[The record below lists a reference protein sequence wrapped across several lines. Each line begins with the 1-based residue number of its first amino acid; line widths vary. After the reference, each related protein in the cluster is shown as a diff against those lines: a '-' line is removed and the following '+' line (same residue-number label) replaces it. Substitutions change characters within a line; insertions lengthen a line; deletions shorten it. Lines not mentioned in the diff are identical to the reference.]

1 MMDALSRAGESRPS
15 ESRVGDLAGR
25 LARGDHRGEGDAASV
40 AAEIA
45 ANPGALPDLVA
56 CLFGRNATVRMRA
69 ADALERLSRGH
80 GAWLDPYGERL
91 LTEAAAI
98 DQVELRWR
106 LVQIL
111 PRLTLSDD
119 QRRRALRLLSDW
131 FETSPSRIVRS
142 SALQAVVDLAERDA
156 DLRATAADML
166 GRAMRSGVPSLAARA
181 RRILKPFEVDEAILT
196 AALVREPTGLSL
208 TVLED
213 RLAVAQ
219 LPPGAGLPAWLDWS
233 DPLVGATRTGEALS
247 ILCPEARI
255 PATVAA
261 DRGWRAFRVEA
272 ASVDGAGDSALF
284 GVLAAIAA
292 PLAQAQI
299 AIFAMSTAASHYVL
313 VRAGDLDRAAAVLA
327 VNCAVCWQGQLLG
340 DVADV

>member
-1 MMDALSRAGESRPS
+1 MMDALSRAGDSRA
-15 ESRVGDLAGR
+15 GDLAVR

-56 CLFGRNATVRMRA
+56 CLFSRNATVRMRA

-111 PRLTLSDD
+111 PRLTLNDD

-181 RRILKPFEVDEAILT
+181 RRILNPFEVNEAILT

-247 ILCPEARI
+247 NSLPGSAGSGDGCGGSGMASLPGRGRERGRGGRFGPVWGAGGHRR
-255 PATVAA
+255 ALGRGA
-261 DRGWRAFRVEA
+261 DRHFCDINRHV
-272 ASVDGAGDSALF
+272 ALF
-284 GVLAAIAA
+284 FGARRGFGSGGGGSGDWLPGVLA
-292 PLAQAQI
+292 
-299 AIFAMSTAASHYVL
+299 
-313 VRAGDLDRAAAVLA
+313 RATDG
-327 VNCAVCWQGQLLG
+327 
-340 DVADV
+340 

>member
-1 MMDALSRAGESRPS
+1 MMDALSRAGESRPG
-15 ESRVGDLAGR
+15 EYRVGDLAGR

-56 CLFGRNATVRMRA
+56 CLFSRNATVRMRA

-119 QRRRALRLLSDW
+119 QRRRALHRLSDW

-142 SALQAVVDLAERDA
+142 SALQAVVDLAARDA

-219 LPPGAGLPAWLDWS
+219 LPPGAGLPAWLDWG

-272 ASVDGAGDSALF
+272 ASVDGADVALF

-313 VRAGDLDRAAAVLA
+313 VRAEDLDRAAAVLA
-327 VNCAVCWQGQLLG
+327 AGCEVCWQNQPS
-340 DVADV
+340 DDAADA